1 MLLYHGDFIK
11 KRADL
16 GEKEKKNGGDLRGG
30 RGGAMRDSA
39 SKRESDR
46 RKVEGRD
53 KGGGEGVKAEE
64 NERRAA

>member
-16 GEKEKKNGGDLRGG
+16 GEKEKERRRFARDDATQRG
-30 RGGAMRDSA
+30 
-39 SKRESDR
+39 KE
-46 RKVEGRD
+46 KVTGERW
-53 KGGGEGVKAEE
+53 KGEAQGVKAEE